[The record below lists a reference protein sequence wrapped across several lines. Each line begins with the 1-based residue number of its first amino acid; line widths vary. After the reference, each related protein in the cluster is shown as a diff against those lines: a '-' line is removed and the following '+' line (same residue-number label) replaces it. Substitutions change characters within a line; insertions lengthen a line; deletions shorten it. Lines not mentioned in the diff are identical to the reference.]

1 MLLFK
6 ATYSYKP
13 KTSLTPKQVKKI
25 SKTAK
30 EKVEKLIQLYQNL

>member
-6 ATYSYKP
+6 ATYGYKP
-13 KTSLTPKQVKKI
+13 KILLILRQAKKI

-30 EKVEKLIQLYQNL
+30 EKVEKLI